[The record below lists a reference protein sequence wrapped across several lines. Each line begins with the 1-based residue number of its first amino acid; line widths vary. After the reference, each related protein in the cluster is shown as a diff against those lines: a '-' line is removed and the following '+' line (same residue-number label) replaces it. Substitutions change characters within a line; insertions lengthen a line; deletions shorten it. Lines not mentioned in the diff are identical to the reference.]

1 MAEYENRETNYN
13 NGLGKIIGSFAMG
26 CVQADNLA
34 KDAYVQ
40 RQIMMMGEDP
50 PNVEFLAKTNLVGL
64 EQALETRVSVPKIIL
79 APSTPLMIEKAFL
92 SMDMTV
98 SASTEDSLS
107 VQSDIEAEGSAKIG
121 YGPIGGELRIKA
133 SVSVSKDTKR
143 ASDYTSTTHADLT
156 MVQGPAPEGLM
167 KIIDSLNATTSRA
180 LELNSILIED
190 QAEKLRVETEA
201 ADPEALPAPGE
212 PETQEAGT

>member
-1 MAEYENRETNYN
+1 MAEYENRERNYN
-13 NGLGKIIGSFAMG
+13 NGLGKIVGSFAMG

-40 RQIMMMGEDP
+40 RQMMLMGEDP
-50 PNVEFLAKTNLVGL
+50 PNVDFLARTTLVGL

-79 APSTPLMIEKAFL
+79 APSTPLMIERAFL

-98 SASTEDSLS
+98 SAHTEDNLS

-133 SVSVSKDTKR
+133 SVSVAKENKR
-143 ASDYTSTTHADLT
+143 SSDYTSTTHADLT

-167 KIIDSLNATTSRA
+167 KIIDSLNLTTARA
-180 LELNSILIED
+180 LELNAILIED
-190 QAEKLRVETEA
+190 QAEQLRIETEE
-201 ADPEALPAPGE
+201 ADPEQLPSPDSGSE
-212 PETQEAGT
+212 